1 MCVGERNGS
10 PPHAKLAILSKSSPL
25 LENDVNQLKTL
36 ALLTIV
42 APAILLGENALAAV
56 EGPKET
62 CSNIKWNPAFLEAY
76 PKAPVTC
83 REVTVKDGIK
93 YAKFN
98 GKVSK
103 VSHQSVQ
110 VEVSDVGDIPVSTI
124 AFEVGVGGR
133 ITMGDK
139 TEKVKDLRVGD
150 QLTFWVREGE
160 FGVSPT
166 LADKPI
172 AIIKPEAMPTS

>member
-1 MCVGERNGS
+1 M
-10 PPHAKLAILSKSSPL
+10 
-25 LENDVNQLKTL
+25 KTL
-36 ALLTIV
+36 KNLTLLMIAV
-42 APAILLGENALAAV
+42 PAILVGGTALCAV
-56 EGPKET
+56 EPPKES
-62 CSNIKWNPAFLEAY
+62 CSNIKWNPAFLKEY

-93 YAKFN
+93 YAKFD

-103 VSHQSVQ
+103 VDHQSVQ
-110 VEVSDVGDIPVSTI
+110 VELSDVGNIPVSTI

-133 ITMGDK
+133 ITLGDK

-166 LADKPI
+166 LVDKPM
-172 AIIKPEAMPTS
+172 AIIKPDAMPAT